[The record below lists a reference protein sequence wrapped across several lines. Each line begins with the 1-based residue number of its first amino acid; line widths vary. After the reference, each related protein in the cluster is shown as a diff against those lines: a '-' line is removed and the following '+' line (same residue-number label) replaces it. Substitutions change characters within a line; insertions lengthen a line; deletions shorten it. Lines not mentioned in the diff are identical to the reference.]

1 MQPLA
6 FKPHILK
13 KFRIWVRNGK
23 PSPQYGMRRDR
34 LRRTNGANDMKF
46 SWQAVALL
54 SLLGLGACDQVD
66 SASMMSPETKLTPRD
81 KKMLALAP
89 PEEWSIPLQRQ
100 RMSDPT
106 GEPPGTIVVDTTAK
120 KLYYVLPGKQAI
132 QYPVAT
138 GAESYGWTG
147 RASVGH
153 MAEWPQWMPTYSI
166 MSRWPEFKAYLAHG
180 PLAGAYDNP
189 LGARALY
196 LYQGNRDTLFRI
208 HGTNE
213 PSEIGQAVS
222 SGCIRMRDLDVIDL
236 YSHVRVGTPVVVK

>member
-1 MQPLA
+1 MKHL
-6 FKPHILK
+6 LK
-13 KFRIWVRNGK
+13 F
-23 PSPQYGMRRDR
+23 
-34 LRRTNGANDMKF
+34 
-46 SWQAVALL
+46 VALL
-54 SLLGLGACDQVD
+54 GLFALAACDDVQQ
-66 SASMMSPETKLTPRD
+66 ASVMSPDTKLSERD

-89 PEEWSIPLQRQ
+89 PEEWSIPLER
-100 RMSDPT
+100 RHMNDPT
-106 GEPPGTIVVDTTAK
+106 GEPAGTIVVDTGAK

-147 RASVGH
+147 RAFVGR

-166 MSRWPEFKAYLAHG
+166 MSRWPEFKVYLSHG

-196 LYQGNRDTLFRI
+196 LYQGNHDTLFRI

-236 YSHVRVGTPVVVK
+236 YARVKVGTPVVVK